1 MVDNKIILRYNSSMI
16 KEMTI
21 DQAYVYIQ
29 NFAQANHV
37 DELTGIEYM
46 VRYYAQLSPR
56 ERLALGV
63 FMDETK
69 KTA

>member
-1 MVDNKIILRYNSSMI
+1 ML

-29 NFAQANHV
+29 NFAQANQV

>member
-1 MVDNKIILRYNSSMI
+1 ML
-16 KEMTI
+16 KEM
-21 DQAYVYIQ
+21 DIQ
-29 NFAQANHV
+29 NAYAAIQAFAEANQV

-46 VRYYAQLSPR
+46 VKYYAQLSPR

>member
-1 MVDNKIILRYNSSMI
+1 
-16 KEMTI
+16 MTI
-21 DQAYVYIQ
+21 DEAYVYIQ

-63 FMDETK
+63 FMAETRK
-69 KTA
+69 KPQVDKQIN

>member
-1 MVDNKIILRYNSSMI
+1 MLKTMDLQTACNAIL
-16 KEMTI
+16 
-21 DQAYVYIQ
+21 A
-29 NFAQANHV
+29 FAEANQV

-46 VRYYAQLSPR
+46 VKYYTQLSPR

-69 KTA
+69 ERS